1 MKMSRRN
8 KENEEG
14 KKTVV
19 SDLKVLRAK
28 EYKGTTFLDLEVN
41 GVKIYGCRYVEGKN
55 GDFISF
61 PSYKAKDGKY
71 YNHAYVDLDEA
82 MVKLIDEELD
92 KLLG

>member
-1 MKMSRRN
+1 MSRRS
-8 KENEEG
+8 KEQ
-14 KKTVV
+14 KKAVV
-19 SDLKVLRAK
+19 TDIKVLRAK
-28 EYKGTTFLDLEVN
+28 EYQNTVFIDLEVN

-71 YNHAYVDLDEA
+71 YNHAYVELDEA
-82 MVKLIDEELD
+82 MVNLIDEEID

>member
-1 MKMSRRN
+1 MSRRN
-8 KENEEG
+8 KENAEEQ
-14 KKTVV
+14 KTVV

-71 YNHAYVDLDEA
+71 YNYAYVDLDEA
-82 MVKLIDEELD
+82 MVSLIDEQLD

>member
-1 MKMSRRN
+1 MGRRN
-8 KENEEG
+8 KEENEET
-14 KKTVV
+14 KKSVV

-41 GVKIYGCRYVEGKN
+41 GVKIYGCRYVESKN

-71 YNHAYVDLDEA
+71 YNYAYVDLDEA

-92 KLLG
+92 KLLS

>member
-1 MKMSRRN
+1 MGRRN
-8 KENEEG
+8 KESQEA
-14 KKTVV
+14 KTVV

-71 YNHAYVDLDEA
+71 YNYAYVDLDEA
-82 MVKLIDEELD
+82 MVSLIDEQLD
-92 KLLG
+92 KLLSD

>member
-1 MKMSRRN
+1 MSRRN
-8 KENEEG
+8 KSAEE

-19 SDLKVLRAK
+19 NDLKVLRAK

-41 GVKIYGCRYVEGKN
+41 GVKIYGCRYIEGKN

-71 YNHAYVDLDEA
+71 YNYAYVELDEA
-82 MVKLIDEELD
+82 MINLIDEQLD
-92 KLLG
+92 KLLGD